1 MIDLLK
7 VKPNL
12 ICESESVFD
21 WLEDKPL
28 VAGSL
33 LSVLGELEVQDIPY
47 CVVLNLEGII
57 NPPAFLTVTLQ
68 DRLAYSKRATL
79 NLATYYRSFEN
90 AEESLDL
97 FKTWRS
103 HIPLLKVLYDY
114 NCSKPELVIN
124 YTELL
129 QGVVTLSYYDFSV
142 RLVHNSK
149 FGLTDVTV
157 STYSDTANYFEL
169 ETQGAQGNALTV
181 QLSVDEQTELTLTS
195 KKTYVPLED
204 LTDTLVS
211 MFSDLVQYKET
222 GLKID

>member
-33 LSVLGELEVQDIPY
+33 LSVLGELEVH
-47 CVVLNLEGII
+47 
-57 NPPAFLTVTLQ
+57 
-68 DRLAYSKRATL
+68 RLAYSKRATL

-97 FKTWRS
+97 FKTLRS

-142 RLVHNSK
+142 RLAHDSK